1 MYNRCILFKLLKPEI
16 LNKKSLFTMR
26 KVSFLIAES
35 PLAAP
40 RTSLVFERADSAACL
55 KPEELMMDGLV

>member
-26 KVSFLIAES
+26 KLTFL
-35 PLAAP
+35 
-40 RTSLVFERADSAACL
+40 
-55 KPEELMMDGLV
+55 KNHELYK